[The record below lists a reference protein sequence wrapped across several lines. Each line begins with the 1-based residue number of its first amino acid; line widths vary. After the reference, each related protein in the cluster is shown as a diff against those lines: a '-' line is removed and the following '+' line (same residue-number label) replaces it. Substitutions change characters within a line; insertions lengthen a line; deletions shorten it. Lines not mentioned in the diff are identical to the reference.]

1 MNNINNTN
9 DNKDITKY
17 VDAILY
23 PEANPFQKDISKFEE
38 LMMMYTCAIKEVQTK
53 LEVLNTDFSV
63 RYKRNPIEFITSRL
77 KRPASIAA
85 KLKSKNIPLSVN
97 AIKTNLNDAAGIR
110 VICSFIDD
118 IYAIAERLVSQD
130 DITLI
135 DAKDYIMHPKP
146 NGYRSLHLIVEVP
159 VFFADIT
166 RNMRV
171 EVQIRTIAMDFWASL
186 DHQLKYKRNIDN
198 PEEITAALKKCADTI
213 AQTDLDMQAIK
224 NSIYGEEKHPIKK
237 FDDNIF

>member
-9 DNKDITKY
+9 DNKDITQY

-118 IYAIAERLVSQD
+118 IYAIAERLVRQD

-186 DHQLKYKRNIDN
+186 DHQLKYKHNIDN

-224 NSIYGEEKHPIKK
+224 NSIYGEEKQPIKK
-237 FDDNIF
+237 FDDNIL